1 MCTRLPTLRST
12 LPVLCFFFNDTA
24 TTEIYTLSLHD
35 ALPIW
40 AGTRRRTAG
49 YVEGVASMQT
59 LPWLTLSLAA
69 SACASEHGP
78 LTNRMAQS
86 TTHYL
91 TRAARQ
97 PVSWQPWGREA
108 FALAARLDRPILL
121 YVGAEECR
129 WCAVM
134 DREVYGDLALGAM
147 IDSLFVPVRVDR
159 DERPDV
165 AQRYEAAVQWL
176 AGLRG
181 YPVTVFLT
189 PDGSAFFGGTY
200 FPADDP
206 VTGRGLKQLL
216 PEVAKSYREQRGVI
230 VQRSEEHTSELQSRL
245 HLVCR
250 LLLEKKKLVSQILG
264 RHHYA
269 STSTAMAMG
278 DNGAPALAL
287 IGLSLLYLGMAHY
300 EALLG
305 ALAVSVAAISILV

>member
-1 MCTRLPTLRST
+1 MR
-12 LPVLCFFFNDTA
+12 
-24 TTEIYTLSLHD
+24 
-35 ALPIW
+35 
-40 AGTRRRTAG
+40 
-49 YVEGVASMQT
+49 T

-69 SACASEHGP
+69 SACVSEHGP

-91 TRAARQ
+91 TRAARK

-121 YVGAEECR
+121 YVGADECR

-181 YPVTVFLT
+181 YPLTLFLT
-189 PDGSAFFGGTY
+189 PDGSAFLGGTY

-206 VTGRGLKQLL
+206 VTGRGMKQML
-216 PEVAKSYREQRGVI
+216 R
-230 VQRSEEHTSELQSRL
+230 RSPGAIGS
-245 HLVCR
+245 
-250 LLLEKKKLVSQILG
+250 
-264 RHHYA
+264 
-269 STSTAMAMG
+269 
-278 DNGAPALAL
+278 NGAPL
-287 IGLSLLYLGMAHY
+287 ISMQP
-300 EALLG
+300 
-305 ALAVSVAAISILV
+305 